1 MTHQSFD
8 PWGGIHLPPFT
19 GAGGIFAIGAVG
31 ESFAPSEIPN
41 VTRRRHLGRGR
52 RGLANTAIIGGP
64 QLFIEI
70 GGVARVG
77 PRMTVH
83 TDLGIAVQ
91 IIDQEKLFGQAVLV
105 GRHRTSENGESR
117 VAVALWQVPK
127 NLIVGAV
134 LLDDINDMLD
144 RRTHPHPIGQDGS
157 SDRGRLGRTQ
167 ECVVIGSVG
176 DDLAGVPTDLTAEI
190 GQRERGDAAL
200 LERLD
205 RSQPFS
211 VAILAQ
217 GRQGPTDIGIS
228 TQSLRGTNVQKLPVL
243 GDGERRGIPGRG
255 NEPEN
260 VALLPF
266 ADMDHRHT
274 VIVGIGHK
282 QEALRRIQ
290 RQGIGS

>member
-8 PWGGIHLPPFT
+8 PWGRVHLAT
-19 GAGGIFAIGAVG
+19 VTSAGGIFAIGAIG
-31 ESFAPSEIPN
+31 ESFAPSQIPN

-52 RGLANTAIIGGP
+52 RGLANTAIIGRP

-70 GGVARVG
+70 SGVARVG
-77 PRMTVH
+77 PRMTVYTH
-83 TDLGIAVQ
+83 LGITVQ
-91 IIDQEKLFGQAVLV
+91 IVEKEKLFGQAVLV

-117 VAVALWQVPK
+117 IAVALWQVPK
-127 NLIVGAV
+127 NLIVSAV

-144 RRTHPHPIGQDGS
+144 RRTHPYSIGQDGS

-167 ECVVIGSVG
+167 ERIVVGSVG
-176 DDLAGVPTDLTAEI
+176 DDLPGVAADLAAEI
-190 GQRERGDAAL
+190 SQRERGDATL

-205 RSQPFS
+205 RSQPFG

-217 GRQGPTDIGIS
+217 GRQRPTDIGIS

-243 GDGERRGIPGRG
+243 GDRERRGIPGRG

-260 VALLPF
+260 VAFLPF
-266 ADMDHRHT
+266 TDMDDRHT
-274 VIVGIGHK
+274 MIVGIGHK

-290 RQGIGS
+290 RQGIGR